1 MDFARAS
8 FIIIA
13 EYFWIGVGEE
23 MFPDWPLEIRTA
35 GAIISSIIAIYLWRQ
50 ELLEIFQS
58 LYPQK
63 PKKKSLRLGLARIA
77 ALANR
82 IERNQATMEEEEKYH
97 AYLTSPFYQAW
108 FQEYDPGNYKE
119 IAQRARFAGATFLF

>member
-13 EYFWIGVGEE
+13 EYFWIGVGEK
-23 MFPDWPLEIRTA
+23 MFPDWPLEIWTA

-82 IERNQATMEEEEKYH
+82 IERNQATMEEEYH
-97 AYLTSPFYQAW
+97 AYLTSPFYRAW
-108 FQEYDPGNYKE
+108 FQEHDLGNYKK
-119 IAQRARFAGATFLF
+119 IAQRARSAGVTFLF